1 MRGRWRCGGGGRCGG
16 GEEGHLLPPALLPL
30 VLLAQLRDT
39 EGMVLL
45 PLDLA
50 PQPPVGP
57 LQLDHRLVKGG
68 GGTVRGCSVVGGGT
82 EKGVWHGEGCGTMR
96 DVAR

>member
-1 MRGRWRCGGGGRCGG
+1 MEVVEGEVEEGGGGSLRGRWRCGGGGRCGG

-30 VLLAQLRDT
+30 VLLALLRDT

-68 GGTVRGCSVVGGGT
+68 WHG
-82 EKGVWHGEGCGTMR
+82 KGV
-96 DVAR
+96 

>member
-1 MRGRWRCGGGGRCGG
+1 MGVGKRGTCSRQRFCRLFCWPSCETPREWSCFRSI
-16 GEEGHLLPPALLPL
+16 
-30 VLLAQLRDT
+30 LRRSR
-39 EGMVLL
+39 
-45 PLDLA
+45 
-50 PQPPVGP
+50 
-57 LQLDHRLVKGG
+57 RLVPCSLTTAWLRG